1 MENNCVDVS
10 KSISH
15 LAGIMGILNVTPDSF
30 SDGSTDIG
38 FNLEKMDRLFSDGAD
53 WVDIG
58 AEATGPTSTPID
70 IKTEWSRLEPVLKKI
85 PDKYRDS
92 ISVDTRKEEI
102 ATRTLDYGIRFINCQ
117 GGMLS
122 ERFFGSITDI
132 KSFKYV
138 CMHPGTPLLRSSHL
152 LEDIRS
158 FFKSCQDKLIGFGLD
173 PSNIYMDYGIG
184 FCKTDPENLALLFYT
199 HQLSNE
205 FNLLVGM
212 SRKSFIGRLLGIKEP
227 ISRDPFTKGVEFG
240 LLGLSKIIRTHNV
253 ASLYKLKSTLRES
266 STVK

>member
-1 MENNCVDVS
+1 MNTIQKNSSTHDLS
-10 KSISH
+10 R
-15 LAGIMGILNVTPDSF
+15 IMGILNVTPDSF
-30 SDGSTDIG
+30 SDGSVDLG
-38 FNLEKMDRLFSDGAD
+38 FNLEKMSRLFSDGAD
-53 WVDIG
+53 LVDIG
-58 AEATGPTSTPID
+58 AEATGPASTPID
-70 IKTEWSRLEPVLKKI
+70 IKTEWSRLEPLLKKI
-85 PDKYRDS
+85 PDKYRDC

-102 ATRTLDYGIRFINCQ
+102 AVRVLDYGIRFINCQ

-122 ERFFGSITDI
+122 ERFFSSVTDI

-152 LEDIRS
+152 IEDTRS

-199 HQLSNE
+199 HRLSNE

-227 ISRDPFTKGVEFG
+227 TSRDPFTKGVEFG

-253 ASLYKLKSTLRES
+253 ASLYKLKSTLCES
-266 STVK
+266 KAIK